1 MNRLKQILNFKERLT
16 ANLVLVFLTF
26 SLVGCAGA
34 TMSGK
39 SFDPKQ
45 VSTIEKG
52 KTTKQEV
59 RSRFGEPIS
68 TRPTE
73 TGEVWSYYFQSV
85 SFMNENHSLDIDFDR
100 SGIVTDYRYNVK
112 RSLF

>member
-1 MNRLKQILNFKERLT
+1 MSRCIQTLHSKSCIT
-16 ANLVLVFLTF
+16 VSIVLVFLTF
-26 SLVGCAGA
+26 LLVGCAGV

-39 SFDPKQ
+39 SFDPTL

-68 TRPTE
+68 TRAIE
-73 TGEVWSYYFQSV
+73 TGEVWNYYFQSV
-85 SFMNENHSLDIDFDR
+85 SFINENYSLDIDFDK
-100 SGIVTDYRYNVK
+100 SGVVTDYRYNVK
-112 RSLF
+112 KSLF